1 MLSWLATIL
10 NLQAN
15 SILELDFMEDLTK
28 YSGQHP
34 QLAWS
39 SMQVKSRTVLMYG
52 LEHFVR
58 TPTFAHVQNL
68 DFSSV
73 QLETDELKLLC
84 GFCSKNNYLKSV
96 NLSDKVENMS
106 CFDKISKEIQHF

>member
-34 QLAWS
+34 DLAWS
-39 SMQVKSRTVLMYG
+39 CMKVKSRTVLMYG
-52 LEHFVR
+52 LEHFVQ
-58 TPTFAHVQNL
+58 TPTFAHVQHV

-73 QLETDELKLLC
+73 QLETEELKLLC
-84 GFCSKNNYLKSV
+84 RFCSKNNFLKSV
-96 NLSDKVENMS
+96 NLSDKVKNMS
-106 CFDKISKEIQHF
+106 CYDKISKALH